1 MSLLR
6 RVRALYDLPAVS
18 ISGHRRPTVH
28 RTRFI
33 GPRALVFAL
42 LVLSLAACAGQTA
55 ASAPATASPAAT
67 ATTTPVPPVIYV
79 AMGASDAVGVG
90 ADNPNTQ
97 GYVPLLIKRL
107 PKGSQALNLG
117 ISGNTIHPALTNEL
131 PEAIAAHPTLVTMWL
146 AANDFRA
153 CVPLDQY
160 TTDLD
165 TLLGQVQTQAKAHV
179 FIANLPD
186 MSLLPAMQN
195 GAPGSGACLEGAT
208 TAQIKAMV
216 VQWNQAIALAVAQHG
231 DVLVDLFNST
241 LAAHPEYIYRDG
253 FHPSTAG
260 YAVLASLFWA
270 QIQAHDGVPQ
280 S

>member
-1 MSLLR
+1 MSSLR
-6 RVRALYDLPAVS
+6 RVRALYSLRAVS
-18 ISGHRRPTVH
+18 IFGRRRPRACH
-28 RTRFI
+28 FRFA
-33 GPRALVFAL
+33 GLLVPVFAL
-42 LVLSLAACAGQTA
+42 LLSLAACGGQSP
-55 ASAPATASPAAT
+55 ASAPDRPIAT
-67 ATTTPVPPVIYV
+67 ATTAPVPPVIYV

-107 PKGSQALNLG
+107 PTGSQALNLG
-117 ISGNTIHPALTNEL
+117 IDGEELHRALNDEL
-131 PEAIAAHPTLVTMWL
+131 PEAIGAHPTLVTVWL

-160 TTDLD
+160 TADLD
-165 TLLGQVQTQAKAHV
+165 TLLSQLQTQTRAHV
-179 FIANLPD
+179 FVANLPD

-195 GAPGSGACLEGAT
+195 GAPGSGACLEGT
-208 TAQIKAMV
+208 SSAQIRAMV
-216 VQWNQAIALAVAQHG
+216 LQWNQAIASAVAQHG
-231 DVLVDLFNST
+231 DVPVDLFNST